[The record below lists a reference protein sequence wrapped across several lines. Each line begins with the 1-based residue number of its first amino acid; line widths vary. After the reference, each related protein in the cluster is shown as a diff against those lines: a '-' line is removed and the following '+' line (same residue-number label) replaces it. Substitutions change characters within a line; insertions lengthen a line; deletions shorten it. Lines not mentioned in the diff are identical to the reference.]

1 MNRLK
6 TTLLLGL
13 LTGLIVAAGYYFG
26 GQNGALYALGAA
38 ALMNFFSYWFSDK
51 LVLSMYHAKPADEV
65 QYKDL
70 HTMLADLARRANIP
84 TPRLYIV
91 DMEIPNAFATGRNAK
106 NAVVAVTTGILKILN
121 EKELRGVLA
130 HEISH
135 VTNQDILVSSIAATL
150 AGALS
155 YIAQFAYYSSGRRDR
170 EGGAL
175 GGLFFLIVMPILA
188 TLIQLAIS
196 RSREYLADAS
206 GAEISGERHALAS
219 ALRKLHMS
227 SQAHPL
233 AAEPKYEATA
243 HLFFINPFRSSF
255 FARMFSTHPPVEER
269 IARLESGEVLE

>member
-26 GQNGALYALGAA
+26 GQNGALYALVAA
-38 ALMNFFSYWFSDK
+38 AFMNFFSYWFSDK
-51 LVLSMYHAKPADEV
+51 LVLSMYGAKPADAVE
-65 QYKDL
+65 YKEL
-70 HTMLADLARRANIP
+70 HHMIGDLARRANIP

-91 DMEIPNAFATGRNAK
+91 AMDIPNAFATGRNPEH
-106 NAVVAVTTGILKILN
+106 AVVAVTTGILKILQPN
-121 EKELRGVLA
+121 ELRGVLA

-135 VTNQDILVSSIAATL
+135 ITNRDILVSSIAATL

-155 YIAQFAYYSSGRRDR
+155 YIAQFAYYSGGRRNR

-175 GGLFFLIVMPILA
+175 GGLFFLIVTPILA

-219 ALRKLHMS
+219 ALRKLHAA
-227 SQAHPL
+227 SQMHPL
-233 AAEPKYEATA
+233 AQEPKYEATA
-243 HLFFINPFRSSF
+243 HLFFINPFRASF
-255 FARMFSTHPPVEER
+255 FARMFSTHPPIEER
-269 IARLESGEVLE
+269 IARLESGEILE